1 MSQSP
6 RQRATSH
13 LLIRE
18 SGKDVV
24 AQERQ
29 ESEND
34 HGCTQQNDDFTLA
47 LCEAER
53 SEVTVRFIDPSGFDE
68 LQVVEECNDVV
79 QNGECHECVMSRRS
93 AAEEQVELAKETGE
107 RRDACQA
114 EHRNGKGNG
123 EARVLL

>member
-6 RQRATSH
+6 LQRATSH

-34 HGCTQQNDDFTLA
+34 HGCTQQNDDFALA
-47 LCEAER
+47 LGEAER
-53 SEVTVRFIDPSGFDE
+53 SEVAIGFIDPSGLDE
-68 LQVVEECNDVV
+68 LQVVEQCNDVV
-79 QNGECHECVMSRRS
+79 QDGECDECVM
-93 AAEEQVELAKETGE
+93 
-107 RRDACQA
+107 
-114 EHRNGKGNG
+114 
-123 EARVLL
+123 AR